1 MTKKKITPNSSP
13 FHLNTLNFMNET
25 QKLAYGIYQQHDV
38 VFFTGPAG
46 TGKTFLATAFAIA
59 EVLRFKTKNR
69 IILTRPVVEAGEQL
83 GFLPGT
89 LEEKINPYVLPVYD
103 CIRKLIGG
111 GKEVFANFIQE
122 YVEIA
127 PLAYMR
133 GRTFSDA
140 ICIFDEAQNATTAQL
155 KLFLTRFGKNS
166 KVVVTGDPKQSDL
179 GLPNVPLVDV
189 VHRVE
194 TVPGIGIVRFSEDAI
209 VRHPLIA
216 EIIKRLE
223 A

>member
-1 MTKKKITPNSSP
+1 MTKKKTTQANP
-13 FHLNTLNFMNET
+13 FHINTLNFLNDD
-25 QKLAYGIYQQHDV
+25 QKLSYGVYQQHDV
-38 VFFTGPAG
+38 CFFVGPAG

-59 EVLRFKTKNR
+59 EVLRFRTKRR

-103 CIRKLIGG
+103 CIKKLIGG
-111 GKEVFANFIQE
+111 GQETFNNFIQQ
-122 YVEIA
+122 YVEVA
-127 PLAYMR
+127 PIAYMR
-133 GRTFSDA
+133 GRTFNDA
-140 ICIFDEAQNATTAQL
+140 VCIFDEAQNATFGQL
-155 KLFLTRFGKNS
+155 KLFLTRFGENS

-179 GLPNVPLVDV
+179 RLDAIPLVDV

-194 TVPGIGIVRFSEDAI
+194 TLPGIGIMRFSDESI
-209 VRHPLIA
+209 VRHPLIS